1 MRTEFYPTHKTDRG
15 RFAGPG
21 HFLHLYLQLHLI
33 HDLFLDLIQYP
44 YLYRDL
50 YLTLHPYPVLYL
62 DLYLYLYL
70 YLVGMDEKENGDE
83 WKVRMCLLQREQ
95 VQHEEQLI
103 WKKTVIN
110 SCCTKW
116 LKQPRYFVVQRGQCR
131 GLYKKGN
138 CQKFKSGAAYG
149 FHARQFRNGCRTT
162 HDIMRSARDRMC
174 KEYAHAI

>member
-1 MRTEFYPTHKTDRG
+1 MRTEIYPTHKTDRG

-50 YLTLHPYPVLYL
+50 YL
-62 DLYLYLYL
+62 YLYL

-83 WKVRMCLLQREQ
+83 WKVRMCLLQQEQ
-95 VQHEEQLI
+95 VQHKEQLI

-131 GLYKKGN
+131 GLYKRGN

-149 FHARQFRNGCRTT
+149 FHARQFRNGYRRT
-162 HDIMRSARDRMC
+162 HDIMRSARDRLC
-174 KEYAHAI
+174 KEFTYVDL

>member
-1 MRTEFYPTHKTDRG
+1 MRTEIYPTHKTDRG

-70 YLVGMDEKENGDE
+70 VGMDEKENGDE
-83 WKVRMCLLQREQ
+83 WKVRICLLQREQ

-138 CQKFKSGAAYG
+138 CQKFKSGPAYE
-149 FHARQFRNGCRTT
+149 FHARQFRNGCRRT
-162 HDIMRSARDRMC
+162 HDIMRSARDRLC
-174 KEYAHAI
+174 KEFTYVDL

>member
-1 MRTEFYPTHKTDRG
+1 MRTEIYPTHKTDRG

-50 YLTLHPYPVLYL
+50 YL
-62 DLYLYLYL
+62 YLYLYL
-70 YLVGMDEKENGDE
+70 YLVGMDEKENGGE
-83 WKVRMCLLQREQ
+83 LKVRICLLQREQ

-131 GLYKKGN
+131 GLCKKGN

-149 FHARQFRNGCRTT
+149 FHARQIRNGCRRP
-162 HDIMRSARDRMC
+162 HDIMKRARDRLC
-174 KEYAHAI
+174 REFTYVDL

>member
-1 MRTEFYPTHKTDRG
+1 MRTEINSTHKTDRG

-21 HFLHLYLQLHLI
+21 PFLHLYLQLHLI

-50 YLTLHPYPVLYL
+50 YL
-62 DLYLYLYL
+62 YLYL
-70 YLVGMDEKENGDE
+70 YLVGMDEKANGDE
-83 WKVRMCLLQREQ
+83 WKVRICLLQREQ

-149 FHARQFRNGCRTT
+149 FHARQFRNGCRRT

>member
-1 MRTEFYPTHKTDRG
+1 MRTEINSTHKTDRG

-21 HFLHLYLQLHLI
+21 HSLYLHLYLQLHLI

-50 YLTLHPYPVLYL
+50 YLALHPYPVLYL
-62 DLYLYLYL
+62 DLYLYL
-70 YLVGMDEKENGDE
+70 VGMDEKENGNE
-83 WKVRMCLLQREQ
+83 WKVRICLLQREQ
-95 VQHEEQLI
+95 VQHKEQLI

-131 GLYKKGN
+131 GLYNKES
-138 CQKFKSGAAYG
+138 CQKFNSGPAFG
-149 FHARQFRNGCRTT
+149 FRVRQFRNGCRRT

-174 KEYAHAI
+174 KEHAHAI